1 MRRVGMSLLTAAM
14 AGLPGC
20 GTVGFYSQAL
30 KGQWEIQRKA
40 RPIDHVLADSA
51 VAAET
56 RADLAR
62 VPAIRR
68 FASTSLG
75 LPDNPSYTTFA
86 DLGRDHVVWV
96 VFATEEFSTTPKS
109 WWYPIVG
116 SLAYRGY
123 FSEHSA
129 RALASRLEAE
139 DLETYV
145 GSVDAYSTLGLL
157 GDPVL
162 NTFVHQRDTQL
173 AELIFHELTHQRLY
187 LAGDTEFNEALA
199 TAYAQHGVNRWLAE
213 TGASLTERNRYTAA
227 ARGLRAFVTLAL
239 ETRDALAA
247 SYAGSTG
254 KPPAVRRA
262 AKQAILEDFERRAS
276 RLSRSHPTLTRVHT
290 FFEEP
295 VTNARLATLATY
307 YDLVPGFE
315 ALLARHPNDPEAFFQ
330 EVEAFK
336 AKPKTE
342 RHADLRA
349 LAVSSDAPDGRPN
362 FPE

>member
-1 MRRVGMSLLTAAM
+1 MSLLAAAA

-30 KGQWEIQRKA
+30 RGQWEIQRKA
-40 RPIDHVLADSA
+40 RPIDHVLADTA
-51 VAAET
+51 VAAAT

-62 VPAIRR
+62 VPAMRR
-68 FASTSLG
+68 YASTSLG

-86 DLGRDHVVWV
+86 DLGRSHVVWV

-109 WWYPIVG
+109 WWYPVVG

-123 FSEHSA
+123 FSEPPA
-129 RALASRLEAE
+129 RALARRLEAGG
-139 DLETYV
+139 LETYV

-157 GDPVL
+157 DDPVL

-173 AELIFHELTHQRLY
+173 AEFIFHELTHQRLY

-199 TAYAQHGVNRWLAE
+199 TAYAQHGVQRWLAE
-213 TGASLTERNRYTAA
+213 TGASATDRQRYAA
-227 ARGLRAFVTLAL
+227 ASLGLRAFVTLAL
-239 ETRDALAA
+239 ETRDALTV
-247 SYAGSTG
+247 SYSQSTG
-254 KPPAVRRA
+254 QPPETRRA
-262 AKQAILEDFERRAS
+262 AKRAILEEFERRAL
-276 RLSRSHPTLTRVHT
+276 RLPRSHPNLTRIRT

-315 ALLARHPNDPEAFFQ
+315 ALLARHSHDPDSFFK
-330 EVEAFK
+330 EVDGFK
-336 AKPKTE
+336 AKPKAE
-342 RHADLRA
+342 RHAALRA
-349 LAVSSDAPDGRPN
+349 LANPTGESGGPGAAP
-362 FPE
+362 